1 MLHYLLF
8 DYSLARSGGLA
19 AIAAVLDISE
29 IIHFRNS
36 DKSSSILRLIKWKS
50 RDLRKLLKYFSGAST
65 SVSNVLSSL
74 GAVPIIFVLY
84 AKRLTCCFLV
94 LVYPIIINIIFIS
107 VGIYFISIIISGTF
121 WCHRIIATIF

>member
-8 DYSLARSGGLA
+8 DYSPARSGGLA

-65 SVSNVLSSL
+65 SGSNVLSL

-121 WCHRIIATIF
+121 WCHRIITTIF